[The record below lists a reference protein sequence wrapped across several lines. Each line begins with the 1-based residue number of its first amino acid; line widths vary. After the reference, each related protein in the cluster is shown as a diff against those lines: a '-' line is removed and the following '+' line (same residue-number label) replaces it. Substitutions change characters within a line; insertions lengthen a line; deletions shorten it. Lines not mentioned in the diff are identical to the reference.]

1 MSSANVGSPRA
12 ALCAKARSAAHAT
25 CLPAA
30 RWRLATPAHGRLSQT
45 RPRPDRP
52 RVPIPPD
59 LLAFEPEH
67 TASLSTSVVAQT
79 LREARRGAAPGLSGA
94 RPEHFK
100 LLLADADGLELLA
113 YAAKARVPPVVS
125 AALALARM
133 TALRKPDRGVRGIAT
148 GDVFRRLVSRA
159 LAKTWAATFDE
170 ATRPYQHALSARSGM
185 DALVARLRVALE
197 TDPDVTVVSLD
208 GRSAYDT
215 VSRAAFLSKLRQVA
229 PALLP
234 FVRLFY
240 GQPSVYCWWDDSG
253 TCRDICQAEG
263 CEQGDGIVFPCAA

>member
-1 MSSANVGSPRA
+1 
-12 ALCAKARSAAHAT
+12 
-25 CLPAA
+25 
-30 RWRLATPAHGRLSQT
+30 
-45 RPRPDRP
+45 
-52 RVPIPPD
+52 
-59 LLAFEPEH
+59 
-67 TASLSTSVVAQT
+67 
-79 LREARRGAAPGLSGA
+79 
-94 RPEHFK
+94 
-100 LLLADADGLELLA
+100 
-113 YAAKARVPPVVS
+113 
-125 AALALARM
+125 
-133 TALRKPDRGVRGIAT
+133 
-148 GDVFRRLVSRA
+148 
-159 LAKTWAATFDE
+159 
-170 ATRPYQHALSARSGM
+170 M

-263 CEQGDGIVFPCAA
+263 CEQGDALAPALFFFFGFFFFPFFPLGSMMAWSAQRLS